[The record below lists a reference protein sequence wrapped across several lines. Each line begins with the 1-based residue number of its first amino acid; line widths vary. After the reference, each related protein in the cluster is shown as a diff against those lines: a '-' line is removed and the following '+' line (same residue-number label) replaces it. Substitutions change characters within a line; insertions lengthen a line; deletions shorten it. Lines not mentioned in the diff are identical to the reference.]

1 MVKQTEKHK
10 VEVDG
15 DLLTIRDLNNN
26 IVKAIAIEGGHF
38 QAIEKFN
45 EMVAKVIIYESEM
58 KVKNC

>member
-10 VEVDG
+10 VEVIG

-38 QAIEKFN
+38 QAVDKFN
-45 EMVAKVIIYESEM
+45 EMVAKVVLYESET
-58 KVKNC
+58 KEGND